1 MREKIAQTD
10 FIQIESD
17 KKLEYDERERETE
30 REKVRERL
38 KITHV
43 LGQQVV
49 LLKIAILLIRS
60 LH

>member
-17 KKLEYDERERETE
+17 KKLEYDEREREKE
-30 REKVRERL
+30 REKVRKRL

-43 LGQQVV
+43 LGQQIV
-49 LLKIAILLIRS
+49 LLKIVILLIRS

>member
-17 KKLEYDERERETE
+17 KKLEYDEMRETE

-49 LLKIAILLIRS
+49 LLKIVILLIRS